1 LNGIPLEILFA
12 ADSDFPADEPA
23 QCFNIRHK
31 PVIIA
36 CPKTQRYCWRTS
48 VGDQSRPALAMDALQ
63 KQNDGSF
70 AIQTDPD
77 PKTGATVL
85 ILDPLGKENQ

>member
-1 LNGIPLEILFA
+1 
-12 ADSDFPADEPA
+12 
-23 QCFNIRHK
+23 
-31 PVIIA
+31 
-36 CPKTQRYCWRTS
+36 
-48 VGDQSRPALAMDALQ
+48 MDALQ